1 MLEESPIDLPIDPH
15 FAAQLE
21 RLRQFTVLGR
31 WAVVV
36 GLWLTIGI
44 FSLWALRYHIGLI
57 HNYFTWSAVRYAF
70 RSNWWSAVGLI
81 LCISMTVSVLTW
93 QSRHVLFGLAP
104 EEQQRLKTQLL
115 KIQQQGASHP
125 LWTWINRN

>member
-1 MLEESPIDLPIDPH
+1 MLEEPPIDPN

-36 GLWLTIGI
+36 GLWLTIGAI
-44 FSLWALRYHIGLI
+44 SLWSLRYHIGLMQS
-57 HNYFTWSAVRYAF
+57 YFTWSAVRYAF
-70 RSNWWSAVGLI
+70 RSDWWSTIGLI

-93 QSRHVLFGLAP
+93 QSRYVLFGLAP

-115 KIQQQGASHP
+115 KIQQQGSSHP

>member
-1 MLEESPIDLPIDPH
+1 MTEPQLEPE
-15 FAAQLE
+15 FEAQLE

-44 FSLWALRYHIGLI
+44 FSLWTLRYHIGLMQS
-57 HNYFTWSAVRYAF
+57 YFTWSAVRYAF
-70 RSNWWSAVGLI
+70 RSNWLSAVGLI

-125 LWTWINRN
+125 LWRWINGN